1 MVLARYTVLALAFPL
16 ACAAGAQS
24 ITLVDPGNVP
34 VPGSSFLVHRG
45 AYVAPQ
51 PGGAGQFFD
60 LNALTS
66 TSSTTYSWQDPA
78 SLPNGGQFPEAEFAL
93 TNEGPDTIFYKATA
107 AGIERIGDT
116 QTISAVGTDYPFTT
130 VFSNS
135 VLELALPLTYGEPFW
150 TDLFEGSFTVDGT
163 PAVRNGSI
171 TGSADAWGY
180 IVMPGGQDTVHVL
193 RVTTRLTEAIPL
205 TISGFPIEV
214 NHIHNVNAYYPAWGK
229 FPVVRTVSDSLT
241 SQFLNQDYSY
251 TEWLDA
257 TALGVADAEMGAA
270 ALQVFPNPAQERAT
284 VVFASASTGSFDVQV
299 IDARGAVVQHVQTM
313 GRTVD
318 LDVSK
323 WEAGLYQ
330 VVLTHADGQRS
341 VRPLVVAH

>member
-51 PGGAGQFFD
+51 PGGADQFFD
-60 LNALTS
+60 LSALTS
-66 TSSTTYSWQDPA
+66 TSSKTYSWQDPA

-116 QTISAVGTDYPFTT
+116 QTISAGTAYHFTT

-135 VLELALPLTYGEPFW
+135 VRELALPLTFGDPFW
-150 TDLFEGSFTVDGT
+150 TDIFEGTFTVDGT
-163 PAVRNGSI
+163 TATRNGAI
-171 TGSADAWGY
+171 TGSADAWGF
-180 IVMPGGQDTVHVL
+180 IRMPGGQDTVEVL
-193 RVTTRLTEAIPL
+193 RVTTRLTETIPLNVGIPL
-205 TISGFPIEV
+205 TIA
-214 NHIHNVNAYYPAWGK
+214 HTQNVNAFYPLWGK
-229 FPVVRTVSDSLT
+229 FPVLRIVSDTLDAGLLV
-241 SQFLNQDYSY
+241 QNYAF

-257 TALGVADAEMGAA
+257 SAVGIRDVDMEAA